1 MAVVSKLPREQWILT
16 YENGGAPIPGVQAAT
31 YSFPAYY
38 RISNSPLTFDSA
50 EGFPISTPDG
60 TYPQSSPY
68 NVWSPFGGS
77 NRTITVSTGTHSEV
91 FINQA
96 LGDVGEWEKLETR
109 ERVSYPRSLKL
120 GH

>member
-16 YENGGAPIPGVQAAT
+16 YENGGAPVPGVPAAT

-50 EGFPISTPDG
+50 EGFQISTPDG

-68 NVWSPFGGS
+68 NVWSP
-77 NRTITVSTGTHSEV
+77 
-91 FINQA
+91 
-96 LGDVGEWEKLETR
+96 LGDPNGTVMLALALI
-109 ERVSYPRSLKL
+109 PRSSSTKL
-120 GH
+120 LAMLAHGKS